1 MKKPGLITAIICIGL
16 LANMSQVLGQ
26 DKLKESSS
34 KHGLGAGF
42 ATYRNFSNINLTGE
56 TALYYKF

>member
-1 MKKPGLITAIICIGL
+1 
-16 LANMSQVLGQ
+16 MSQVLGQ
-26 DKLKESSS
+26 DKAKESSS
-34 KHGLGAGF
+34 KQGLGLGAGF